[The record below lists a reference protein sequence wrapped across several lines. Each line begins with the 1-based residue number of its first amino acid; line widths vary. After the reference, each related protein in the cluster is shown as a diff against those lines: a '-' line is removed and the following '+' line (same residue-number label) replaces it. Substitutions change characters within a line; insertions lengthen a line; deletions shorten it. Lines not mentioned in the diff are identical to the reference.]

1 MTDLLWAL
9 YDTLEPAKK
18 NDVQLLDAT
27 VTVTA
32 DAKALEGI
40 RTAAATSGAQWREED
55 ADF

>member
-1 MTDLLWAL
+1 VTDVLWAL

-40 RTAAATSGAQWREED
+40 RTAAVTSGAQWREED